1 MVLERDE
8 VQTRRLRELRQRDD
22 AVRCGVGGRDEGA
35 EEQVVA
41 VVGHVRSTRQRGST
55 FPSLVAESGGATG
68 QVVAFRDARRA
79 TRGSRVELG
88 GRSPVADPLEQVAR
102 TAK

>member
-22 AVRCGVGGRDEGA
+22 AVRCGVGRRDEGA

-41 VVGHVRSTRQRGST
+41 VVGHVPLNPTGLNLPEPDGGS
-55 FPSLVAESGGATG
+55 ATC
-68 QVVAFRDARRA
+68 QMVAFRDARRA
-79 TRGSRVELG
+79 TRGSRVVLG
-88 GRSPVADPLEQVAR
+88 GRSPVTHLLEQVAR